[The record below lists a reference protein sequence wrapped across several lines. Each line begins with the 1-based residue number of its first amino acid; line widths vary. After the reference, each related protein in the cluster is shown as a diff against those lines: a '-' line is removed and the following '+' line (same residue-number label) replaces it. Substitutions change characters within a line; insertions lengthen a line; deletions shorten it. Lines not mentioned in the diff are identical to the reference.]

1 MNKRTPPFF
10 GLLSRAPD
18 ESPHYTSSQN
28 GRHVAIPIIK
38 NLQA

>member
-10 GLLSRAPD
+10 CLLSKAPD
-18 ESPHYTSSQN
+18 ESPHYISSQN
-28 GRHVAIPIIK
+28 DRNVAIPIIK